1 MAGVPISL
9 LPQGTLPYTGTE
21 QFAFVQ
27 AGETRTNN
35 FQSLVSFYEDYF
47 VTYDLLGSL
56 SGNWQAT
63 YLALEVRGALWDVNY
78 SVTSTLSSNWN
89 SVYTT
94 VSANSANWGSSNN
107 FCGETVYLE
116 TVDPCAG
123 TGDTI
128 TINANLDIQGF
139 SINNIGNSS
148 LNFESGAK
156 ISSNTNGGVLIL
168 PNPSNIPGKWGT
180 AIGLNN
186 SAPAAQSL
194 ASGKNTTASGD
205 MSMAHGLDNSAGA
218 PYSIAAGGR
227 SNIIDPLGVN
237 SAILGGKNNRI
248 SVSDST
254 AVGTYAQSLSHA
266 GSFVFADGSTTAAFT
281 PVSANSFNIKA
292 AGGLRFVDG
301 LEAPGRVLTCDAEGT
316 GHWADPTGG
325 SGANVTVQGAPPV
338 PANVGDLWFND
349 NTGIL
354 YIYYDD
360 FWVDASAGS
369 VTSSTGDFCSSTVY
383 MNALSACG
391 PSNTISLTG
400 DLDLNG
406 GSILNVGN
414 NSLTFESGASI
425 GSDVEGNIVLG
436 DNTNLTNVDVLCAS
450 TIHTL
455 SSFTHYQDIIVSELS
470 GFAVTGD
477 VNIDGD
483 VEVTGVLSGSGGT
496 STQWNA
502 AYSVAQEIT
511 GLNNYIEDTPNVHH
525 TALIGG
531 EGLSATGFGQ
541 DSFLGG
547 GSSNRVE
554 SYASGIIGGE
564 GNITSGDG
572 SFLAG
577 GNYNT
582 CDGYGSTIIGSNG
595 TTIDG
600 VNNSAIISTAGGAIS
615 GSANESIIIGGENN
629 VIHQTGYISAIVGG
643 DRCEINKPYS
653 FASGRKAIVNHN
665 RARVFADG
673 SDTVFTSLSD
683 NEFAIQASGLR
694 LDDGNQ
700 AAGRVLTCDVSGTGT
715 WQDVNL
721 GNSGN
726 WDSAYTTVSS
736 NSANWDIT
744 PIAIACSDET
754 TDLTTGTAKTT
765 FRMPY
770 AMNLTEVRA
779 SVNTA
784 PVGNDITVDI
794 NEGGASILDANKL
807 TIDDGSKTSV
817 GSSTAYTITD
827 TALADDAE
835 ITIDIDAVGSTTAGK
850 GLKIWLIGVKA

>member
-27 AGETRTNN
+27 AGETKTNN

-63 YLALEVRGALWDVNY
+63 YLALEVRGALWDANY
-78 SVTSTLSSNWN
+78 SVTSNLSSNWN

-123 TGDTI
+123 TGDTV

-227 SNIIDPLGVN
+227 NNIIDQLGFN

-254 AVGTYAQSLSHA
+254 AIGTYAQSLSHE

-301 LEAPGRVLTCDAEGT
+301 LEAPGRVLTCDADGT

-325 SGANVTVQGAPPV
+325 SGANVTVQDVPPV
-338 PANVGDLWFND
+338 PANEGDLWFND

-354 YIYYDD
+354 YIYYDG

-369 VTSSTGDFCSSTVY
+369 VTSGSGDFCSSTVY

-436 DNTNLTNVDVLCAS
+436 NNTNLTNVDVLCAS

-502 AYSVAQEIT
+502 
-511 GLNNYIEDTPNVHH
+511 
-525 TALIGG
+525 
-531 EGLSATGFGQ
+531 
-541 DSFLGG
+541 
-547 GSSNRVE
+547 
-554 SYASGIIGGE
+554 
-564 GNITSGDG
+564 
-572 SFLAG
+572 
-577 GNYNT
+577 
-582 CDGYGSTIIGSNG
+582 
-595 TTIDG
+595 
-600 VNNSAIISTAGGAIS
+600 
-615 GSANESIIIGGENN
+615 
-629 VIHQTGYISAIVGG
+629 
-643 DRCEINKPYS
+643 
-653 FASGRKAIVNHN
+653 
-665 RARVFADG
+665 
-673 SDTVFTSLSD
+673 
-683 NEFAIQASGLR
+683 
-694 LDDGNQ
+694 
-700 AAGRVLTCDVSGTGT
+700 
-715 WQDVNL
+715 
-721 GNSGN
+721 
-726 WDSAYTTVSS
+726 AYTTVSS

-850 GLKIWLIGVKA
+850 GLKIWLIGAKA